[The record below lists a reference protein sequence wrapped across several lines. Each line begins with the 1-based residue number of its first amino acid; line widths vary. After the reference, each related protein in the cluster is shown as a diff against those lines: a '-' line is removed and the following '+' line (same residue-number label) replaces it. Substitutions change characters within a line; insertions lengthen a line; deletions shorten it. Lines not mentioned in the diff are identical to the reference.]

1 MSKHLEIISE
11 TQVLGNIKCKFF
23 FLINK
28 FISKSTGTFYGG
40 HFLSP
45 MFLSKKSMAV

>member
-11 TQVLGNIKCKFF
+11 TQVLGNIKCNFF
-23 FLINK
+23 FLIKK